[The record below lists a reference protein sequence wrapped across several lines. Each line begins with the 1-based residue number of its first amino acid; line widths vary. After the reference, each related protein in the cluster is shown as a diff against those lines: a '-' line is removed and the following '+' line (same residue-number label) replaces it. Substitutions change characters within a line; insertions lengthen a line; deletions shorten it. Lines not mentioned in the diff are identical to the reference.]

1 MEAMN
6 RQGERVDLTCGQDDH
21 KSEPNKKSRDLIAEQ
36 VSDSGRTISR
46 YIRLTFL
53 VPDLMELVDK
63 GRLSVTPAVDVSYFP
78 EQIQKYLVEY
88 INENGFLKADQV
100 ARLKR
105 ELRQGENMTQDAV
118 ITYLNASMQ
127 VKSSRKVTISEKKL
141 DEFFPVFFSSI
152 ERERIIIKLLEKWKK
167 EQGGF

>member
-1 MEAMN
+1 M
-6 RQGERVDLTCGQDDH
+6 V
-21 KSEPNKKSRDLIAEQ
+21 
-36 VSDSGRTISR
+36 
-46 YIRLTFL
+46 TFL
-53 VPDLMELVDK
+53 VPALLELVDK

-127 VKSSRKVTISEKKL
+127 VKSSRQSCN
-141 DEFFPVFFSSI
+141 SI
-152 ERERIIIKLLEKWKK
+152 
-167 EQGGF
+167 F